1 MKRVAAATLS
11 FLMLFGMF
19 CTIAACGEQSDG
31 CAHRGGK
38 ATCLEQAICEVC
50 GEHYGT
56 LAPHTYADEYTCH
69 DRACLQEGCTHVEY
83 AADEH
88 VGGKATC
95 LEQAICEVCGEH
107 YGTLAP
113 HTYADEYTCYDRAC
127 LQEGCTH
134 VEYAAGEHVV
144 EKYACKICGEK
155 FGCTL
160 EILQQDYAEEMLAQA
175 KRNADESSGAF
186 KIVILDKEETLNN
199 IALYQFP
206 EDFKKDSVLRGL
218 FVRYD
223 MFSPENGEILFTVYY
238 NFGLEF
244 FEEQNADVPVSA
256 PGTSDTW
263 YLEVVKGNPKL
274 LFEFSIAQ
282 K

>member
-83 AADEH
+83 AA
-88 VGGKATC
+88 
-95 LEQAICEVCGEH
+95 
-107 YGTLAP
+107 
-113 HTYADEYTCYDRAC
+113 
-127 LQEGCTH
+127 
-134 VEYAAGEHVV
+134 GEHVV

-160 EILQQDYAEEMLAQA
+160 EILQSATPTN
-175 KRNADESSGAF
+175 RP
-186 KIVILDKEETLNN
+186 
-199 IALYQFP
+199 ALL
-206 EDFKKDSVLRGL
+206 KS
-218 FVRYD
+218 
-223 MFSPENGEILFTVYY
+223 
-238 NFGLEF
+238 
-244 FEEQNADVPVSA
+244 
-256 PGTSDTW
+256 
-263 YLEVVKGNPKL
+263 
-274 LFEFSIAQ
+274 
-282 K
+282 